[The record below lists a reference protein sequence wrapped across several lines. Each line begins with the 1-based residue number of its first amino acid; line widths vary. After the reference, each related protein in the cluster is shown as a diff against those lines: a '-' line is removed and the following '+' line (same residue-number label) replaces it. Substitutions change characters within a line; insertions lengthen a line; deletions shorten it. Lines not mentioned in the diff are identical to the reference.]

1 MEACVFMVINKIS
14 KPANFLKSPLL
25 TAGLVA
31 CCLSLQNF
39 GICEAS
45 SYLTVDESAEE
56 HNISDYHINTE
67 ENRLLELIEEDL
79 NFVNDHPTCI
89 MSAAQI
95 IYAMILDQGHSY
107 RDLPGY
113 GNVPVYSIFSEEN
126 EVNGRRR
133 IVGQYEGIKAVVEG
147 IEAQARGLKTGVRVP
162 LLVGIHGT
170 GKTEFRTVVA
180 NVLRNLTRND
190 SKFYVHEISW
200 LVPALKDIPEIANY
214 IKVIQGTEFRS
225 PLHSSPVSILPKAY
239 QDVLKKRGKQIIQ
252 DMLGSYPVFDMEAD
266 PLSKYIRNAIMKYF
280 LTSSDDY
287 VESTLTE
294 LGIERNEGGSFSALD
309 EVKILDKYM
318 RIRRVVLGEPGT
330 VPLIDAQGDEIDY
343 QGLIM
348 SENPIFRMLTGASDV
363 WSWSYNGAVLSGSR
377 NFIFLDE
384 FFRNDPALRDMF
396 LGIMESRV
404 VTRGGS
410 PAVPVDSVIIAAT
423 NSANLD
429 KALVDSK
436 SHAQVNRM
444 RQIPFEWSTNP
455 GEIAMILLYMN
466 GKGIQ
471 MKKLDVGTMQDDMDQ
486 DFDLEFQPMLIDEL
500 FPKIVSG
507 KPMLTPDARY
517 KLVFGNDE
525 EDGVFIAPHTL
536 MFMADFI
543 ATTRINTSVK
553 DAQELKGGEQ
563 IIGDP
568 IFRDPLTRLKVLK
581 NEAPILGSQ
590 QQELYKLSKK
600 LREGSFG
607 MSSRVAGT
615 WLSESIN
622 EARQAGNDQTLT
634 PIILRRVYERLL
646 NEGTLEIL
654 DIPTEIKW
662 KSLMDTVA
670 EGVLIPKLH
679 NDIYSS
685 FHSDGKASEIYDEII
700 LEIVTLF
707 QDVEAK
713 EYETPNGQQ
722 MNIDRDRLEKV
733 SKIFQQKTGRPL
745 AVQQMATFYL
755 QQIARSNGAK
765 ARRNK
770 NLLDSISEYLATS
783 LDAYISVKDLLN
795 YAEKKEGNK
804 SISEKF
810 RSVESV
816 LIHKLGYNK
825 RSIIDALRIMKQYK
839 EKLEH

>member
-1 MEACVFMVINKIS
+1 MVIKNIY
-14 KPANFLKSPLL
+14 KPANLLKSPLFA
-25 TAGLVA
+25 AGLVA
-31 CCLSLQNF
+31 SSLLLQNF

-45 SYLTVDESAEE
+45 SYLTVDDTILEYEA
-56 HNISDYHINTE
+56 SDYHINTE
-67 ENRLLELIEEDL
+67 EHRLLELIEEEL
-79 NFVNDHPTCI
+79 SFVREHPTCI

-95 IYAMILDQGHSY
+95 IYAMIMDQGRTY
-107 RDLPGY
+107 KDIPGY
-113 GNVPVYSIFSEEN
+113 GSVPVYSIFSKES

-162 LLVGIHGT
+162 LLVGIHGS

-180 NVLRNLTRND
+180 NALKNLTRNV
-190 SKFYVHEISW
+190 SKFHIHEISW
-200 LVPALKDIPEIANY
+200 IVSELKNIPEITNY

-225 PLHSSPVSILPKAY
+225 PLHSSPVSILPRAY
-239 QDVLKKRGKQIIQ
+239 QDVLKQPGKMIISE
-252 DMLGSYPVFDMEAD
+252 MLGNYPVFDMDPD
-266 PLSKYIRNAIMKYF
+266 PLSKYIRDAIMKYF
-280 LTSSDDY
+280 LTSDDEY
-287 VESTLTE
+287 VKSTLVE
-294 LGIERNEGGSFSALD
+294 LDINRKPDGSFTALD

-384 FFRNDPALRDMF
+384 FFRNDPSLRDMF

-429 KALVDSK
+429 KAMADSK

-471 MKKLDVGTMQDDMDQ
+471 MKKLDIDAFADDLDQ
-486 DFDLEFQPMLIDEL
+486 DFEEFQPMVIDEL
-500 FPKIVSG
+500 FPEMVSG
-507 KPMLTPDARY
+507 KPMQTPDARY
-517 KLVFGNDE
+517 KLVFGSDE
-525 EDGVFIAPHTL
+525 DDGVFIAPHTL

-543 ATTRINTSVK
+543 ATTRMNTSVK

-615 WLSESIN
+615 WLSESLN
-622 EARQAGNDQTLT
+622 EARQAGNDRTLT

-646 NEGTLEIL
+646 NEGTLEVS

-662 KSLMDTVA
+662 KALMDTVA

-685 FHSDGKASEIYDEII
+685 FHSDGKAAEIYDEII

-707 QDVEAK
+707 QDEDAN

-722 MNIDRDRLEKV
+722 MNIDRNRLEKV
-733 SKIFQQKTGRPL
+733 SKIFHQKTGRPL

-755 QQIARSNGAK
+755 QQIARNSGAK

-783 LDAYISVKDLLN
+783 LDSYISVKDLLN
-795 YAEKKEGNK
+795 FAEKKEGNK

>member
-1 MEACVFMVINKIS
+1 MVIKS
-14 KPANFLKSPLL
+14 FSRPANLFKSPLL
-25 TAGLVA
+25 TAGIVA
-31 CCLSLQNF
+31 SSLMLQNF
-39 GICEAS
+39 GICQAS
-45 SYLTVDESAEE
+45 SYLTVDEYAEE
-56 HNISDYHINTE
+56 YDVSDYHISTE
-67 ENRLLELIEEDL
+67 EHRLLEMIEDDL
-79 NFVNDHPTCI
+79 SFLHAHPTSI

-95 IYAMILDQGHSY
+95 IYAMIMDQGYSFK
-107 RDLPGY
+107 DVPGY
-113 GNVPVYSIFSEEN
+113 GNVPVYSIFSEES

-180 NVLRNLTRND
+180 NVLKNLTRND
-190 SKFYVHEISW
+190 PKFHIHEISW
-200 LVPALKDIPEIANY
+200 VVSELKQIPEISNY

-239 QDVLKKRGKQIIQ
+239 QTALKKRGKQIIQ
-252 DMLGSYPVFDMEAD
+252 DMLGSYPVFEMEAD
-266 PLSKYIRNAIMKYF
+266 PLSNYIRNAIMKYF
-280 LTSSDDY
+280 LTSSDAY
-287 VESTLTE
+287 VTETLAE
-294 LGIERNEGGSFSALD
+294 LGVDRRDDGTFSALD

-429 KALVDSK
+429 KALVDPK

-466 GKGIQ
+466 GKGIK
-471 MKKLDVGTMQDDMDQ
+471 MKKLDVDPLQDDLDQ
-486 DFDLEFQPMLIDEL
+486 DFDLEFQPMVIDDL
-500 FPKIVSG
+500 FPKMVSG
-507 KPMLTPDARY
+507 KPMLTPDSRY

-543 ATTRINTSVK
+543 ATTRMNTSVK

-615 WLSESIN
+615 WLSESLN
-622 EARQAGNDQTLT
+622 EARQAGNDRTLT
-634 PIILRRVYERLL
+634 PIILRRVYDRLL
-646 NEGTLEIL
+646 NEGTLEIQ
-654 DIPTEIKW
+654 DIQTEIKW
-662 KSLMDTVA
+662 KALMDTVA

-685 FHSDGKASEIYDEII
+685 FHSDGKAAEIYDNII

-707 QDVEAK
+707 QDSDAK

-722 MNIDRDRLEKV
+722 MYIDRDRLEKV
-733 SKIFQQKTGRPL
+733 KTIYEKKIGKPL
-745 AVQQMATFYL
+745 AWQQIASFYL
-755 QQIARSNGAK
+755 QQIARSKGGVALRHK
-765 ARRNK
+765 DLMSA
-770 NLLDSISEYLATS
+770 ISEYLATS

-795 YAEKKEGNK
+795 FAEKKEGNK
-804 SISEKF
+804 NISEKF

-816 LIHKLGYNK
+816 LVHKLGYNK
-825 RSIIDALRIMKQYK
+825 RSIVDALRIMKQYK